1 MTRVKV
7 PGRVAK
13 RMKRRR
19 KAKAFFKGFGKGIWD
34 GINLPGMDKILGM
47 AGPEGEA
54 AAAGLDAIKAIGKP
68 IAELAKSRKPLRLAR
83 QAKREDRR
91 EQRMSRRYWRRHPK
105 EARAQGVNMKAI
117 KQRF

>member
-7 PGRVAK
+7 PLAVVK

-19 KAKAFFKGFGKGIWD
+19 KAKAFFKGFGKGIWQ
-34 GINLPGMDKILGM
+34 GVNLPGMDKILGM

-54 AAAGLDAIKAIGKP
+54 VAAGLDAVKAIGKP
-68 IAELAKSRKPLRLAR
+68 IAELATKRKPLRLAR
-83 QAKREDRR
+83 QAKRENRR

-105 EARAQGVNMKAI
+105 QARASGVNMKAI
-117 KQRF
+117 KRRF